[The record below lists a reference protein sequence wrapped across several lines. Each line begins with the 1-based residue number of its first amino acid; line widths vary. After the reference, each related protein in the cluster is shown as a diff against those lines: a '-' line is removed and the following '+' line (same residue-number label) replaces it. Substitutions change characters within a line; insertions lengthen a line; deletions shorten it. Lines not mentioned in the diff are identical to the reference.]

1 MENTISYILIVNLW
15 FIIGV
20 LFYKTIL
27 RNQFHFQFNRL
38 FLLSLSILPFL
49 LCAIRLPFEN
59 GINIQHSIAEITVGL
74 SNSAFQT
81 TNKNFNWT
89 EILIGLY
96 AFGML
101 VSLGR
106 RLASSI
112 LLLNKFRQSIP
123 KAGYLEV
130 AESKVAFS
138 FFGRIYLGA
147 DLNEKEKAV
156 MLKHEKVHVKAFHF
170 IDLLISQLIEVVFFF
185 NPFIYQVC
193 SLMQENHELEAD
205 QVGKTDQKTYLD
217 ILLQQHFQTDQS
229 FVGLTHSFNT
239 HHLKRRI
246 MHLQNKNSNG
256 SNKTA
261 LALSFCLFIGLFSLT
276 QWVQAEKN
284 SSEANTKIVQDEDI
298 EPPTFPGGQDALMSF
313 LIDHLK
319 YPESAKKE
327 GVSGTAF
334 VKVIIDKSG
343 QIMDLKLLKEID
355 DRLSTEAFR
364 VLKLMP
370 NWKPAMK
377 DGKAVKGEVTIPI
390 KFAIPPTP
398 PKPPKAP
405 EAPKAQ

>member
-1 MENTISYILIVNLW
+1 MENTISYILVVNLW
-15 FIIGV
+15 FIMGI
-20 LFYKTIL
+20 LFYKTLL
-27 RNQFHFQFNRL
+27 RNKFHYQFNRF
-38 FLLSLSILPFL
+38 FLLSLSTLPFL

-59 GINIQHSIAEITVGL
+59 GISIQHSIAEITVGL
-74 SNSAFQT
+74 SNSVIQT
-81 TNKNFNWT
+81 TDNSISWT
-89 EILIGLY
+89 EVLIGVY
-96 AFGML
+96 VFGIMISLSRRL
-101 VSLGR
+101 VSSVLLIKKYR
-106 RLASSI
+106 HSI
-112 LLLNKFRQSIP
+112 A
-123 KAGYLEV
+123 KAGYQEV
-130 AESKVAFS
+130 AKSKVAFS
-138 FFGRIYLGA
+138 FLGKIYIGA
-147 DLNEKEKAV
+147 DLTKEEKTVILE
-156 MLKHEKVHVKAFHF
+156 HEKVHVKAFHF
-170 IDLLISQLIEVVFFF
+170 IDLLISQLVEVVFFF
-185 NPFIYQVC
+185 NPFVYQVC

-205 QVGKTDQKTYLD
+205 QIGKTDRKAYLN
-217 ILLQQHFQTDQS
+217 ILLQQHFQTNQS

-261 LALSFCLFIGLFSLT
+261 LALSFCLFIGLFSLA

-284 SSEANTKIVQDEDI
+284 LSEVATKVVQDENV
-298 EPPTFPGGQDALMSF
+298 ELPTFPGGQEALMNF
-313 LIDHLK
+313 LIDNLK

-343 QIMDLKLLKEID
+343 QVMDLKLLKEID

-405 EAPKAQ
+405 EAPKVQ